1 MSKKKSSQA
10 TALSFLRPHLFKVFL
25 APTLKV
31 IECITELA
39 VPFLVRAVIDQ
50 GLTEPLPGTD
60 YGAHYGD
67 QGFVFTLVGLIFA
80 FALVGFSCTMC
91 SQYLAA
97 RVSTDYAYELKK
109 NLYAKIARSSAAT
122 LDQFGKG
129 KTLNLLTAD
138 AYSLQVGVQLFMRL
152 MVRAPFL
159 VLGSVLAAFLIHP
172 YAGIA
177 ILSALLLCALVIFVV
192 LRLTPSRYAA
202 LSRELDAI
210 SAFGDGATGGGRV
223 LRAFNKQESE
233 LSAFQEESGKYCR
246 MAVGIQKINA
256 FINPLTFAFVNLAV
270 VAILYLGSFAYPRT
284 GLSIGSI
291 VALVSFLT
299 QSLAALLQFT
309 RLVTSMS
316 KAFAS
321 KGRLDAFLTFEEPI
335 QEGTLEGKGKEGTHL
350 FEFKGVAL
358 SFGGERNAIEGID
371 LTLDEGES
379 IGIIGGTGSG
389 KSTILS
395 LLERFYDPTEGEIL
409 YRGVNLKEWKFA
421 AFRDEIALVSQKP
434 QIFEGTLRDN
444 LLLSNPGASQEAIDA
459 AIEDSLCGEYFPHYS
474 DGLDHPVE
482 EGGANLSGGQKQR
495 LLLARALLSARPI
508 LVLDDATSA
517 LDYKSDLLVRRNIK
531 KRGNLTT
538 ILVSQRA
545 TSIKDCDRIYV
556 LDAGAIVGVGKHEEL
571 LSSCPVYREIYE
583 AQVQAR

>member
-1 MSKKKSSQA
+1 MKTNKPLNS
-10 TALSFLRPHLFKVFL
+10 LSFLKPYLFKVFL

-60 YGAHYGD
+60 YGTHYGD
-67 QGFVFTLVGLIFA
+67 HGFVFLLVGLIFA
-80 FALVGFSCTMC
+80 FAVVGFSCTMV

-97 RVSTDYAYELKK
+97 KVSTEYAYSLKQS
-109 NLYAKIARSSAAT
+109 LYTKIARSSAST
-122 LDQFGKG
+122 LDRFGKG
-129 KTLNLLTAD
+129 KTLNLITVD

-177 ILSALLLCALVIFVV
+177 ILCALLLCALVIFLV
-192 LRLTPSRYAA
+192 LRITPKRYAA
-202 LSRELDAI
+202 LNRELDAI
-210 SAFGDGATGGGRV
+210 STLGDGATSGGRV
-223 LRAFNKQESE
+223 VRAFNKQESE
-233 LSAFQEESGKYCR
+233 KAKFEKESDKYCH

-270 VAILYLGSFAYPRT
+270 VAILYLGSFAYPQS

-291 VALVSFLT
+291 VALISFLT

-321 KGRLDAFLTFEEPI
+321 KGRVDAFLAYEEPVK
-335 QEGTLEGKGKEGTHL
+335 EGTLEGKGKEGAHL
-350 FEFKGVAL
+350 IEFKDVAL
-358 SFGGERNAIEGID
+358 SFGGEKDAVEGID
-371 LTLDEGES
+371 LVVEEGQS

-395 LLERFYDPTEGEIL
+395 LLERFYDPTSGEIF
-409 YRGVNLKEWKFA
+409 YRGENLKNWKFS

-444 LLLSNPGASQEAIDA
+444 LLLGNPSASEEEIRQ
-459 AIEDSLCGEYFPHYS
+459 AIEDSLCSEYFSHYF

-482 EGGANLSGGQKQR
+482 ENGANLSGGQKQR
-495 LLLARALLSARPI
+495 LLLARALLAHRPI

-517 LDYKSDLLVRRNIK
+517 LDYKSDLLVRQNIK
-531 KRGNLTT
+531 KRANLTT

-545 TSIKDCDRIYV
+545 TSIKDCDEIYV
-556 LDAGAIVGVGKHEEL
+556 LDAGRIVGKGKHEEL
-571 LSSCPVYREIYE
+571 LASCPVYREIFE
-583 AQVQAR
+583 AQVNAK